1 VTAAALLGKPS
12 VGALLA
18 SVPVLTDIARSL
30 REGFFM
36 FWETLWPLILG
47 FGLSGAVQA
56 FVSRRSMQQKMGDHG
71 PAAIA
76 RASVYGMVSSSC
88 SYAASAMSK
97 SLFVK
102 GADFLASLVF
112 MFASTNL
119 VLELGIVLIVLMGW
133 QFAAA
138 EFVGGA
144 IMIVL
149 LTVLGGLWFRGR
161 MIARAREHL
170 DAEAAGGH
178 QHGPEEDTDLQEQ
191 SWGTK
196 LRSPGGWANA
206 ATYTMADLTMLRR
219 ELVIGYT
226 VAGFLAV
233 LVPTSVWNAVFLQ
246 GHGFWTSLENVIV
259 GPFIAII
266 SFVCSIGNVPLAAA
280 LWHGGISFGGV
291 ISFIFA
297 DLIAF
302 PLLLIYRRYYGT
314 KMMLRM
320 LALFWGVMSTA
331 GLITEGIFWGLGAI
345 PTTRPATVA
354 PAHFQWNYTTY
365 LNIVFLALF
374 GVLYWAY
381 RNRERLGGGSGY
393 ALDPVC
399 GMQVQTANAPASVLF
414 EGHPVYFCS
423 DHCRHRFD
431 ADPDRFTKALAA
443 AGSSARTGSAGA
455 DAHEHH
461 AMPADHTVDPTGTA
475 TAVDPVC
482 GMTVDPVHAAAHL
495 VHEGADVW
503 FCCQG
508 CADTFAA
515 DPGRYAPGAPRR
527 PAPEGPVAVSLGRR
541 PAAIAAPPEPAT
553 AVDPVCGMTV
563 DPAHAAAHLVH
574 EGADVWFCCQ
584 GCADTFAADPGSH
597 RVDAP
602 T

>member
-1 VTAAALLGKPS
+1 VSSLAAAVVTAT
-12 VGALLA
+12 A
-18 SVPVLTDIARSL
+18 SATFLVDVARSL

-56 FVSRRSMQQKMGDHG
+56 FVSRRSMQQKMGDHR

-76 RASVYGMVSSSC
+76 RASGYGMISSSC

-102 GADFLASLVF
+102 GADFVASLVF

-119 VLELGIVLIVLMGW
+119 VLELGIVLLVLMGW

-161 MIARAREHL
+161 MIDRARAHL
-170 DAEAAGGH
+170 EAESAGGN

-226 VAGFLAV
+226 IAGFLAV
-233 LVPTSVWNAVFLQ
+233 MVPTSVWNAVFLQ

-365 LNIVFLALF
+365 LNLVFLALF
-374 GVLYWAY
+374 GLLYWTY

-399 GMQVQTANAPASVLF
+399 GMQVQTANAPASVVHD
-414 EGHPVYFCS
+414 GHPVYFCS

-431 ADPDRFTKALAA
+431 ADPVRFAKVLAGAGAA
-443 AGSSARTGSAGA
+443 AAPGHHDHLAMPDAGA
-455 DAHEHH
+455 
-461 AMPADHTVDPTGTA
+461 VDPTASA

-482 GMTVDPVHAAAHL
+482 GM
-495 VHEGADVW
+495 
-503 FCCQG
+503 
-508 CADTFAA
+508 
-515 DPGRYAPGAPRR
+515 
-527 PAPEGPVAVSLGRR
+527 S
-541 PAAIAAPPEPAT
+541 
-553 AVDPVCGMTV
+553 V

-574 EGADVWFCCQ
+574 DGTDVWFCGQ
-584 GCADTFAADPGSH
+584 GCADAFAADPDRFAYRPPRPSAPDGPVAVALGRKPAPLAARARTASATAVDPVCGMSVDPAQAAAHLVHDGTDVWFCGQGCADAFAADPGAH
-597 RVDAP
+597 RLDSSP
-602 T
+602 